1 MNSDQTLNK
10 LINEYKM
17 ENERTSQ
24 KITDLKDK
32 LTASQNKG
40 ASKRRSPGK
49 QPVYSKS
56 FKGGYGGGQFI
67 DTEDGSP

>member
-1 MNSDQTLNK
+1 MNSDQKLNK

-32 LTASQNKG
+32 LTAS
-40 ASKRRSPGK
+40 
-49 QPVYSKS
+49 
-56 FKGGYGGGQFI
+56 
-67 DTEDGSP
+67 